1 MTASRI
7 AWLDHDAK
15 ARERSIRLMA
25 LFRERSTRD
34 ELGLGAVRDNIAD
47 ILFPGTSTIQ
57 TRLRYMLFIPWL
69 YGRIEREIA
78 HGHLERGMVGARMAA
93 LEFEIVDALGDER
106 GVFGKSSGRKLK
118 RLPSSVYWAGLG
130 SWGIRAM
137 PWTQDQ
143 YHRNAGPVVARRAE
157 ATART
162 TEGDDAE
169 PDERTRTWHP
179 TLPPE
184 PDGFPREA
192 VLALTRE
199 EAAFILDRVRECHPT
214 SLLAHLF
221 ERCDPADSEYPWHHP
236 DRADFS
242 AAQQELL
249 QHAEKLAVL
258 AHGAFLLYNLALSEL
273 RGVEEWVQLYRDR
286 FAEWVNESQSFAF
299 HSWDLQQLFDLVQSG
314 TYRLSE
320 GARTF
325 LRNWLSLVVEHQESP
340 GVLQQHT
347 EARQLI
353 RDRETLLKKARAR
366 FTNPEAL
373 RQWGGGSSTGRYTFR
388 WPTVTQFH
396 RDLHAALGAS

>member
-1 MTASRI
+1 MIASRI
-7 AWLDHDAK
+7 AWLDHDAQ

-25 LFRERSTRD
+25 MFRERSTRD

-78 HGHLERGMVGARMAA
+78 QGHLERGTVGARMAA

-130 SWGIRAM
+130 SWGIRSM
-137 PWTQDQ
+137 HWTQDQ
-143 YHRNAGPVVARRAE
+143 YHRNVVPVVSGRAD
-157 ATART
+157 AAASN

-184 PDGFPREA
+184 PERFPREA

-199 EAAFILDRVRECHPT
+199 EAGFLLDRVRECHPT

-221 ERCDPADSEYPWHHP
+221 ERCEPAESEYPWHHP
-236 DRADFS
+236 DHADFS
-242 AAQQELL
+242 PDQQELL
-249 QHAEKLAVL
+249 NHAEKLAVL

-273 RGVEEWVQLYRDR
+273 RGVEEWVQFYQER
-286 FAEWVNESQSFAF
+286 FAEWEGEVQSYAF
-299 HSWDLQQLFDLVQSG
+299 HSWDLERLLSLVQSG
-314 TYRLSE
+314 TYRISE

-325 LRNWLSLVVEHQESP
+325 LRNWLALVVKHQEST
-340 GVLQQHT
+340 GALQTHAD
-347 EARQLI
+347 ARQLI

-373 RQWGGGSSTGRYTFR
+373 RQWGGGSSTARYTYR
-388 WPTVTQFH
+388 WATVTQFH